1 MKTDKQIKDEAANF
15 IFARRI
21 QTGLNILDTK
31 PYQDGDPFMSAEQHE
46 HGIDRLKRHQQVFD
60 YIYELILNDIKNDN
74 ESN

>member
-1 MKTDKQIKDEAANF
+1 MNTDKQTKDEAANF

-21 QTGLNILDTK
+21 QTGLDIVGTK

-46 HGIDRLKRHQQVFD
+46 HGIDRLKRQQRLLD